1 MGLNV
6 KAEMLKFLEEAIKE
20 NIYDLWIDK
29 DFLGHEINEPLIFFK
44 KIKCTSSNFDLLL
57 SKRHLQGNKMS
68 KSTECEKILIIH
80 LSDKGL

>member
-29 DFLGHEINEPLIFFK
+29 DFLGHEINEPLIFF
-44 KIKCTSSNFDLLL
+44 
-57 SKRHLQGNKMS
+57 
-68 KSTECEKILIIH
+68 
-80 LSDKGL
+80 